1 MDDPNSPP
9 SGFISALKR
18 MRWWIPLG
26 IVILAIVNLVRL
38 HYSSELDGNFKAMQ
52 SSMTFAVTL
61 LLLVLWFAFFT
72 RLQWRIRVSGLV
84 LIALIG
90 FGLTRVLRFDGAVD
104 GTGTPRIVWKWKA
117 NSRNPG
123 ALNFVARTTATNAE
137 AAQIEDSGYLG
148 TNRNGVVEG
157 MKLDRDWS
165 AHPP

>member
-1 MDDPNSPP
+1 MDDQNSPP
-9 SGFISALKR
+9 SGFIPALKR

-26 IVILAIVNLVRL
+26 ILILAIANLVRL

-61 LLLVLWFAFFT
+61 LLLVLWFVFLT
-72 RLQWRIRVSGLV
+72 RLRWRIRLSVLV

-104 GTGTPRIVWKWKA
+104 GTGKPRIAWKWKA

-123 ALNFVARTTATNAE
+123 ALNFVDRATVTNAV
-137 AAQIEDSGYLG
+137 ASQFEDSGYLG

-157 MKLDRDWS
+157 MKL
-165 AHPP
+165 